1 MGIRFK
7 DVPQEK
13 NLRIYRATR
22 FKPEDGVKSMA
33 FSERLEIQ
41 MDVTKIL
48 NNETKK
54 ELQKLME
61 ETLEEAKRIIAADK
75 PPDNRKEQ
83 II

>member
-13 NLRIYRATR
+13 NLRIYRAAR
-22 FKPEDGVKSMA
+22 FKPEDDVKSMA

-61 ETLEEAKRIIAADK
+61 ETLEEAKRIIATDK